1 MVAGCH
7 ETLRG
12 LANRGGFHGTSYL
25 ELAPLN
31 AIPLGDSY
39 PASPEHRRL
48 VGVDLKGHMEDAAV
62 PL

>member
-7 ETLRG
+7 ESLRG
-12 LANRGGFHGTSYL
+12 LANRRGFHVNSYL

-39 PASPEHRRL
+39 PANPEHRGL
-48 VGVDLKGHMEDAAV
+48 VGVDLEGHMEDAAV